1 MTAQSHFPKMSVEEY
16 FKLDDT
22 SLETKYEYIDG
33 RVYMLAG
40 GTADHSTINGNI
52 LTTLKNAL
60 RGSQCRIHGSDL
72 KVRLSEKRFVYP
84 DISVSCDPRDR
95 GKITVM
101 HYPILIVETLSP
113 STEAYNRRKK
123 FSYYRACMS
132 IQEYVLVD
140 TQTQSVEVYR
150 REQEPFWKF
159 SAFEAGD
166 QIELASL
173 GISIPIDAIYEDI
186 ELSEDTSLL

>member
-1 MTAQSHFPKMSVEEY
+1 MATQSNFSKMSVEEY
-16 FKLDDT
+16 LKLDEN
-22 SLETKYEYIDG
+22 SLNTKYEFIDG
-33 RVYMLAG
+33 KVHMLAG

-52 LTTLKNAL
+52 LTALKTAL
-60 RGSQCRIHGSDL
+60 RGSQCRVHGSDL

-84 DISVSCDPRDR
+84 DVSVSCDSRDR

-101 HYPILIVETLSP
+101 QFPILIVETLSP
-113 STEAYNRRKK
+113 STETYNRIRK

-140 TQTQSVEVYR
+140 TQTQAVEVYR
-150 REQEPFWKF
+150 RDQEPFWKF

-166 QIELASL
+166 YVELASL
-173 GISIPIDAIYEDI
+173 GISIPVSAIYEDI
-186 ELSEDTSLL
+186 ELPEDTFQ

>member
-1 MTAQSHFPKMSVEEY
+1 MATQSNFPKMSVEEY
-16 FKLDDT
+16 FKLDES
-22 SLETKYEYIDG
+22 SLETKYEFIDG

-52 LTTLKNAL
+52 LTALKNAL
-60 RGSQCRIHGSDL
+60 RGGQCRIHGSDL

-101 HYPILIVETLSP
+101 QYPVLIMETLSP

-132 IQEYVLVD
+132 IQEYVLID
-140 TQTQSVEVYR
+140 TQIQAIEVYR
-150 REQEPFWKF
+150 RDQEPFWKF
-159 SAFEAGD
+159 SAFEVGD
-166 QIELASL
+166 QVELTSL
-173 GISIPIDAIYEDI
+173 GISIPVSAIYEDV
-186 ELSEDTSLL
+186 ELPEDTLL

>member
-1 MTAQSHFPKMSVEEY
+1 MTTQPTFPKMSVEEY
-16 FKLDDT
+16 ITLDDN
-22 SLETKYEYIDG
+22 SSETKYEFIDG
-33 RVYMLAG
+33 KVYMLAG

-52 LTTLKNAL
+52 LTALKNAL
-60 RGSQCRIHGSDL
+60 RGGQCRIHGSDL

-101 HYPILIVETLSP
+101 QYPILIVETLSP
-113 STEAYNRRKK
+113 STETYNRRKK
-123 FSYYRACMS
+123 FSYYRACTS

-150 REQEPFWKF
+150 RDQAPFWKF

-166 QIELASL
+166 SVELASL
-173 GISIPIDAIYEDI
+173 GINIPVTAIYEDV
-186 ELSEDTSLL
+186 ELPEDTSL

>member
-1 MTAQSHFPKMSVEEY
+1 MTVQSNFPKMSVEEY
-16 FKLDDT
+16 FKLDES
-22 SLETKYEYIDG
+22 SLESKYEFIDG
-33 RVYMLAG
+33 NVYMLAG

-52 LTTLKNAL
+52 LTALKNAL

-101 HYPILIVETLSP
+101 QYPMLIIETLSP

-123 FSYYRACMS
+123 FSYYCACMS

-140 TQTQSVEVYR
+140 TQTQAVEVYR
-150 REQEPFWKF
+150 REQEPSWKF
-159 SAFEAGD
+159 STFEAGD
-166 QIELASL
+166 QVELASIGL
-173 GISIPIDAIYEDI
+173 SIPVTAIYEDI
-186 ELSEDTSLL
+186 EFPEDLSL

>member
-1 MTAQSHFPKMSVEEY
+1 MSIEEY
-16 FKLDDT
+16 VTLDDN
-22 SLETKYEYIDG
+22 SLETKYEFIDG
-33 RVYMLAG
+33 KVFMLAG

-52 LTTLKNAL
+52 LTALKNAL

-84 DISVSCDPRDR
+84 DVSVSCDPSDR

-101 HYPILIVETLSP
+101 QHPILIVETLSP
-113 STEAYNRRKK
+113 STETYNRRKK
-123 FSYYRACMS
+123 FSYYRACTN

-150 REQEPFWKF
+150 RDQEPFWKF

-166 QIELASL
+166 SIELASL
-173 GISIPIDAIYEDI
+173 GISIPITAIYEDI
-186 ELSEDTSLL
+186 ELPEDTSL